1 MIEEV
6 STKTSE
12 KIYHLVAANAT
23 KEEKEDTVNAFRE
36 EILEEL
42 ARLESEEYANPD
54 SSQEAHAWNSGYHE
68 GVRDA
73 RQAVTEA

>member
-23 KEEKEDTVNAFRE
+23 KEEKEDTINAFRE
-36 EILEEL
+36 EVIGALGYL
-42 ARLESEEYANPD
+42 SEQEFANSD
-54 SSQEAHAWNSGYHE
+54 SSHEAHVWNSGYHE